1 MLFLPLFCVMR
12 KVVNLL
18 FLCLWGVLLC
28 ALPLAKISADHFGK
42 PVFKPFPRFEN
53 RHPNAL
59 PDFSETPLRNWGRS
73 FDDWYN
79 DNHAW
84 RTEML
89 EACRHIRFAWF
100 DTPIGREVPGVD
112 GWIFRRGDKDWPEL
126 DDYLGAFELTDEHIE
141 KWLTLID
148 GRIEWCAA
156 HGSLYFLVPSPVKAQ
171 IRPDKIPY
179 YIRAHRG
186 QSVAAQMREAIA
198 AAPAHIRNHVLFLED
213 DLAEALAQG
222 REVYFRVDHHLN
234 AYGTWLLYNRLNE
247 RIRAFHPELGEMPF
261 YDVPPENVLTNGA
274 FGCYPAQN
282 TKPEDEGGRL
292 HVSAPGEAQR
302 PSGELLAPGPLR
314 YPSCNILT
322 MRPGEG
328 LSVLMSHDSYM
339 RFTLSS
345 WREEP
350 GSVRFP
356 FAPGI
361 NRVEAYIFHRIT
373 TGFLETAFDRRIH
386 DIVVEQFPEVRLNRN
401 PIGFEF
407 AMKNAALYARAQD
420 WDGKPLPAGSDGV
433 ARIIFDNVTAHS
445 TNQVSVVLRQGDEEA
460 GRQPLRPGVRR
471 ALWFPLKNLPANP
484 ALTVE
489 IENGDASAT
498 NLTLRVISEA
508 Q

>member
-1 MLFLPLFCVMR
+1 MLRDDAGQGTGIQARATVTITANYSTSSS
-12 KVVNLL
+12 KSVTEQ
-18 FLCLWGVLLC
+18 GVPDNTTSSLAGGAI
-28 ALPLAKISADHFGK
+28 ALSPATDKNGYTGF
-42 PVFKPFPRFEN
+42 
-53 RHPNAL
+53 
-59 PDFSETPLRNWGRS
+59 T
-73 FDDWYN
+73 YQ
-79 DNHAW
+79 
-84 RTEML
+84 L
-89 EACRHIRFAWF
+89 EVANTTANTQGIQ
-100 DTPIGREVPGVD
+100 
-112 GWIFRRGDKDWPEL
+112 
-126 DDYLGAFELTDEHIE
+126 
-141 KWLTLID
+141 WLTLID

-198 AAPAHIRNHVLFLED
+198 AAPAHIRNHVIFLED

-314 YPSCNILT
+314 YPGCNILT
-322 MRPGEG
+322 TRPGEG

-386 DIVVEQFPEVRLNRN
+386 DIVVEQFPEVRVNRN

-407 AMKNAALYARAQD
+407 AMKNAAL
-420 WDGKPLPAGSDGV
+420 
-433 ARIIFDNVTAHS
+433 
-445 TNQVSVVLRQGDEEA
+445 
-460 GRQPLRPGVRR
+460 
-471 ALWFPLKNLPANP
+471 
-484 ALTVE
+484 
-489 IENGDASAT
+489 
-498 NLTLRVISEA
+498 
-508 Q
+508 